1 VKISRSLAA
10 MTTRFRLRPGWGL
23 AIALGLLLTPASGF
37 AAPEQVRNHFDSD
50 APMRAPGFF
59 DLLVLGAPG
68 DAEWRVMAEFN
79 PPSTPNALSQVKAK
93 RPVDSI
99 AAAIRRNVQLKD
111 GTLSVGL
118 RKADARG
125 GVVFRMT
132 DEKNFAVLLLD
143 SATGEA
149 RLLRYKDGQSTELA
163 QVKVAPIARGWGD
176 LVVTLAGPKISAVW
190 EGKPLLEAAD
200 PAPVSGR
207 TGLATA
213 GPGIASFDAFVI
225 DPTE

>member
-1 VKISRSLAA
+1 
-10 MTTRFRLRPGWGL
+10 MTTRFRLRSGWGR
-23 AIALGLLLTPASGF
+23 AIALGLLLPSAAGL
-37 AAPEQVRNHFDSD
+37 AAPEKVRNHFDSD

-93 RPVDSI
+93 RPADSI
-99 AAAIRRNVQLKD
+99 AAAIRRNALLKD
-111 GTLSVGL
+111 GTLSVGVK
-118 RKADARG
+118 KANARG
-125 GVVFRMT
+125 GLVFRMT
-132 DEKNFAVLLLD
+132 DEKNFTVLLLD
-143 SATGEA
+143 SVTGEA

-163 QVKVAPIARGWGD
+163 QARVAPITRVWGD

-190 EGKPLLEAAD
+190 EGKPLLEAVD

-213 GPGIASFDAFVI
+213 GPGIASFDEFVI
-225 DPTE
+225 DPKE

>member
-1 VKISRSLAA
+1 
-10 MTTRFRLRPGWGL
+10 MTTRFPFRSGWGL
-23 AIALGLLLTPASGF
+23 AIALGLLLPSAPGL
-37 AAPEQVRNHFDSD
+37 AAPEKLRNHFDSD

-68 DAEWRVMAEFN
+68 DAEWRVMAQFN
-79 PPSTPNALSQVKAK
+79 PPSAPNALSQVKAR

-99 AAAIRRNVQLKD
+99 AAAIRRNVLLKD
-111 GTLSVGL
+111 GTLSVGV

-149 RLLRYKDGQSTELA
+149 RLLRYKDGQPTEIA
-163 QVKVAPIARGWGD
+163 QARVAPIARGWGD

-207 TGLATA
+207 TGLAAA
-213 GPGIASFDAFVI
+213 GPGVASFDEFVI
-225 DPTE
+225 DPKE